1 MLKRLTKA
9 GAVLAL
15 FAASTSAFAQAW
27 PNKPIKYLVPFPPGG
42 ATDILARIVADK
54 LGPILGQPVVV
65 ENRAGAAGNVGTEA
79 VVRSAPDGYTVL
91 QGTVAQSISETLYTK
106 LNHSFERD
114 LVPVA
119 KIADVPNVFVV
130 HPAIPA
136 KTVQEFIA
144 LAKQSPGKYNFASSG
159 SGTSIHM
166 SGEMFKMLVN
176 LDIKHIP
183 YKGSTPALQD
193 MIGGQVDIMFDNLP
207 SAMPHI
213 RSGRL
218 RALAITTAGRY
229 PGLPELPTMIEQG
242 VAGYDAAAWFGMM
255 APKGTPPE
263 IVARLNTEINKILAM
278 PDVREKLVQQGAVPA
293 PGSPADFG
301 RFINNEVVKWGKVV
315 KASGAKVE

>member
-213 RSGRL
+213 KSGRL
-218 RALAITTAGRY
+218 RALAITTAARY